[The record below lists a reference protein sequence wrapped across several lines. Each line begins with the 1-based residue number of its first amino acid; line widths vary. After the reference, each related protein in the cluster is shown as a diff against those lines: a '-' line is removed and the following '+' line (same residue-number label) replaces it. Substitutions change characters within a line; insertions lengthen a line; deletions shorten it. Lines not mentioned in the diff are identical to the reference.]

1 MKDIFKNLM
10 KVLKSPIWL
19 FWIILWI
26 IIISIPSFLFI
37 RKEHF
42 VFNEIMHLFYLEVS
56 LSIIIAVLFWIFLWA
71 TLYKMKYFST
81 AKKSDSS
88 VWVIAWFLWVL
99 VSGCPAC
106 SISLASIFWLAGFI
120 QFFPYW
126 WIELKII
133 SVVFLLYAWY
143 STLKN
148 LEVCKLKP
156 KKS

>member
-1 MKDIFKNLM
+1 MKDIFKHLM
-10 KVLKSPIWL
+10 KLLKSPIWL

-99 VSGCPAC
+99 
-106 SISLASIFWLAGFI
+106 ASIFWLAGFI

-133 SVVFLLYAWY
+133 SVVFLLYACY